1 MAIEK
6 HKNLTAF
13 EFFYGAGA
21 ICYGLGQSGIQVLTG
36 IDNEIECQTTHG
48 DSIHSFARQIGKA
61 VSPELARR
69 VGEQHIKQIHQNG

>member
-6 HKNLTAF
+6 HKNPKAID
-13 EFFYGAGA
+13 FFYGAGA
-21 ICYGLGQSGIQVLTG
+21 IGYGLKQTSIQVLAG

-61 VSPELARR
+61 VPPELARR
-69 VGEQHIKQIHQNG
+69 VGEHIKQIHHNG

>member
-61 VSPELARR
+61 VPPELARR
-69 VGEQHIKQIHQNG
+69 VGEHIKQIHHNG

>member
-6 HKNLTAF
+6 HKNLTAI

-21 ICYGLGQSGIQVLTG
+21 MFHGIGQSDIQVLAG

-61 VSPELARR
+61 VPPELARR
-69 VGEQHIKQIHQNG
+69 VGEHIKQIHHNG